1 MKKYKQAIFLLLIF
15 LIVCPVL
22 VLQAMG
28 QKDTSCSG
36 IFNSSLQALNFPQ
49 TVERT
54 QKRDGDWDRKGKIQ
68 ETVYEAE
75 VSHSSDKSWK
85 RNKRIVYSMKD
96 LSECQS
102 YSQRLFWKP
111 RYTLKEKEALKKKE
125 QPVSQ
130 NPLRAPPYF
139 TEETA

>member
-1 MKKYKQAIFLLLIF
+1 MKKYKKAIFLLLIF
-15 LIVCPVL
+15 LIFCPVL
-22 VLQAMG
+22 FPQAMG
-28 QKDTSCSG
+28 QKDISCNG
-36 IFNSSLQALNFPQ
+36 IFDSGLQALNFPQ
-49 TVERT
+49 AVEKP
-54 QKRDGDWDRKGKIQ
+54 QKRDGGWNRKGKLQ

-111 RYTLKEKEALKKKE
+111 RYTLKEKEALEKKE

-130 NPLRAPPYF
+130 NPLRAPPYY